1 MKKSRFTT
9 VLLSSISSLV
19 LLATVEIVWA
29 IDTYDNMR
37 NAYHN
42 QIESIFD
49 EALWQY
55 VLREPNGNYTLP
67 DIARLQTILQEE
79 LRTSGIKSDFMV
91 EVLTNT
97 NNVSL
102 WNAGNEGLSEKTIT
116 FDKSFTPLTIRLSVN
131 DPHRAIMV
139 SMSWMLILQTLSI
152 IVLTTS
158 YIYLLRTLFRAKN
171 IEQIRRDLTHNITHE
186 LKTPIAAAYAA
197 TDALR
202 NSPHILHNEA
212 KRNDYLDMS
221 LAELKRLEGMVN
233 EILSSSTEDFEK
245 QKFVY
250 EPCNICHIVE
260 EVCAT
265 LNLKYS
271 DRDVEWHID
280 IPQHTEVVADRIHLF
295 AAISSLA
302 DNAIKY
308 CNNRSIITISVSC
321 SGNTTTISISDNG
334 IGIPHSEYK
343 RIFEKFYRISQ
354 GNRHNT
360 RGYGV
365 GLYYVKSIIAQ
376 HGGKISLSSTVGKG
390 STFNITLPT
399 YGKTTHT
406 NS

>member
-1 MKKSRFTT
+1 MKKSRFTI
-9 VLLSSISSLV
+9 VLLSSISSLG
-19 LLATVEIVWA
+19 LLATVEIIWA

-97 NNVSL
+97 NNVPL

-139 SMSWMLILQTLSI
+139 SMRWMLILQTLSI

-245 QKFVY
+245 QKFLY

-280 IPQHTEVVADRIHLF
+280 IPQHTEVVADRLHLL

-308 CNNRSIITISVSC
+308 CNNRPIITISVSC

-334 IGIPHSEYK
+334 TGIPHSEYK

>member
-1 MKKSRFTT
+1 MKKSRFTI

-19 LLATVEIVWA
+19 LLATVEIIWA

-37 NAYHN
+37 NAYNN

-97 NNVSL
+97 NNVPL

-139 SMSWMLILQTLSI
+139 SMRWMLILQTLSI
-152 IVLTTS
+152 IVLATS

-233 EILSSSTEDFEK
+233 EILRSSTEDFEK
-245 QKFVY
+245 QKY
-250 EPCNICHIVE
+250 
-260 EVCAT
+260 
-265 LNLKYS
+265 
-271 DRDVEWHID
+271 
-280 IPQHTEVVADRIHLF
+280 
-295 AAISSLA
+295 
-302 DNAIKY
+302 
-308 CNNRSIITISVSC
+308 
-321 SGNTTTISISDNG
+321 
-334 IGIPHSEYK
+334 
-343 RIFEKFYRISQ
+343 
-354 GNRHNT
+354 
-360 RGYGV
+360 
-365 GLYYVKSIIAQ
+365 
-376 HGGKISLSSTVGKG
+376 
-390 STFNITLPT
+390 
-399 YGKTTHT
+399 
-406 NS
+406 

>member
-1 MKKSRFTT
+1 MKKSRFTI

-19 LLATVEIVWA
+19 LLATVEIIWA

-97 NNVSL
+97 SNVPL

-139 SMSWMLILQTLSI
+139 SMRWMLILQTLSI

-233 EILSSSTEDFEK
+233 EILRSSTEDFEI

-280 IPQHTEVVADRIHLF
+280 IPQHTEVVADRLHLL

-308 CNNRSIITISVSC
+308 CNNRPIITISVSC
-321 SGNTTTISISDNG
+321 SGNTATISISDNG
-334 IGIPHSEYK
+334 IGIPHNEYK

-360 RGYGV
+360 KGYGV